1 MGNPILIVGNV
12 GAGKSTYAHELVR
25 SQDAHLFSVDE
36 WMSNLFRADLPEVD
50 AYEWSLVRLQRIE
63 KQILSEALRLID
75 RNIQVILDLG
85 FFGREQRDRVITALK
100 EQHQKPVIHYLDV
113 DKETR
118 WQRVNQRNT
127 EKLETFQFHVNQ
139 ETFEFCE
146 TIFEPLDT
154 DERREAIIVNS

>member
-25 SQDAHLFSVDE
+25 TQDAHLFSVDE
-36 WMSNLFRADLPEVD
+36 WMNNLFRADLPEDD

-85 FFGREQRDRVITALK
+85 FFGREQRTRIINFLL

-113 DKETR
+113 DKGTR
-118 WQRVNQRNT
+118 WQRVNHRNT
-127 EKLETFQFHVNQ
+127 HKTETFQFHVSQ

-154 DERREAIIVNS
+154 EERRRAIIINL